1 MLTET
6 SKKADVRP
14 KEPPSTSAT
23 SQPERD
29 KAAEIPLQI
38 TKQSQKSGQFWI
50 FSKFSALLTLLVI
63 LGLWEL
69 VTALAL
75 YPSYILPAPLAVAS
89 RFGEVIGDGS
99 LWRHTQTT
107 LGEAGLGLVLA
118 FLIAGALCYPISHS
132 PLISTLLSPILAATQ
147 AIPLVAIAPLLVIW
161 FGFGLLPKI
170 ITCAIIVFFP
180 LLLNAVA
187 GLKSVDKSLLEASA
201 VFGASAWQ
209 TFWLVELPL
218 SLPGMLTGVKIGVT
232 LSITGAVVGE
242 FISADSGLGYLL
254 NLGRGQFDTALVFVA
269 LLTLTSIAML
279 AYGLVSLFEKRL
291 AD

>member
-1 MLTET
+1 MLTDTREK
-6 SKKADVRP
+6 SDLRP
-14 KEPPSTSAT
+14 KEPPPPNGT
-23 SQPERD
+23 SQSERD
-29 KAAEIPLQI
+29 STAEILPQVAN
-38 TKQSQKSGQFWI
+38 QNVRPGQFWI

-75 YPSYILPAPLAVAS
+75 YPPYILPAPFSVAS
-89 RFGEVIGDGS
+89 RFVQVMGDGS

-107 LGEAGLGLVLA
+107 LGEAGLGLGLA
-118 FLIAGALCYPISHS
+118 FLVAGALCYPISHS

-147 AIPLVAIAPLLVIW
+147 AVPLVAIAPLLVIW
-161 FGFGLLPKI
+161 FGFGLLPKV

-218 SLPGMLTGVKIGVT
+218 SLPGMLTGIKIGVT

-279 AYGLVSLFEKRL
+279 AYGLVSLFERRL
-291 AD
+291 VD